1 MHACYLCDL
10 CDLTTHEHVLCSSEE
25 EQFCVRRFGA
35 MKTEMQTMAVQTED
49 LIILATI
56 AVQTEDVDLQEAQR
70 RWSERSGLPLA
81 PPNLLVPEKIWM
93 IPRGFFTS
101 LGNRCGRWGPIAGF
115 QSKSRTARQ
124 LKSEILPMFSEWD
137 MLVEYAKGWL
147 AQFFRQRDLSHV
159 LQFEGAEEN
168 RRILTYKLVNPCSSH
183 PCSNGEERVTHY
195 HGLYPQCL
203 WSIADQGCLRT

>member
-1 MHACYLCDL
+1 M
-10 CDLTTHEHVLCSSEE
+10 
-25 EQFCVRRFGA
+25 RRFGA

-70 RWSERSGLPLA
+70 RWSERSGLPPNIVA
-81 PPNLLVPEKIWM
+81 PPNLLVPDKKIWM
-93 IPRGFFTS
+93 IPPRFFTS

-115 QSKSRTARQ
+115 KSKSWTARQ
-124 LKSEILPMFSEWD
+124 LKSEILPTFLKWD
-137 MLVEYAKGWL
+137 MLVEYATGWL

-159 LQFEGAEEN
+159 LLEGAEEN
-168 RRILTYKLVNPCSSH
+168 RRILNYKLVTPCSSY

-195 HGLYPQCL
+195 HGFYRSACGPSPTKGASEHRVTMGPDMNSQSQAC
-203 WSIADQGCLRT
+203 T